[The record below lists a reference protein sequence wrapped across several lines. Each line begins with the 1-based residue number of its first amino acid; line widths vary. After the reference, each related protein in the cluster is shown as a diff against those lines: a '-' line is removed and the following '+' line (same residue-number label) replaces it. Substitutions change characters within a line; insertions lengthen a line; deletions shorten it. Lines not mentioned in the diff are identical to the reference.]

1 MLYWIKHSRKLMNVG
16 EMKEEWVELFRQLL
30 EVG

>member
-16 EMKEEWVELFRQLL
+16 EMKEAWVELFRQLL